1 MAKVSSEDTIERD
14 PEQES
19 PFGAL
24 IDDNNDDDYSPEE
37 RLPARTVVI
46 GGETVR
52 KGDRKV
58 ETGGMGGGRAPAA
71 GERVQEPVM
80 RASPE
85 PGADDEG
92 VAELK
97 RQLAHQQGMTNRAAQ
112 IAKQEHDARVAAER
126 NVATSNLGMVDQA
139 IEAAKRDSDQA
150 RSYFQAALASG
161 DHKAAADA
169 QILIADARANL
180 LRLAEMREGLA
191 TEQPQP
197 RQDAQ
202 PGQRQHPRQQQITDP
217 AQLMQANVQNLSGH
231 LASTGYPKSAEWIR
245 SHPKW

>member
-1 MAKVSSEDTIERD
+1 MAKVSSEDTLERD

-24 IDDNNDDDYSPEE
+24 IDDNDDDYSPEE

-139 IEAAKRDSDQA
+139 IEAAKRDSEQA

-202 PGQRQHPRQQQITDP
+202 PGQRQQPRQQQITDP

-231 LASTGYPKSAEWIR
+231 LASTVIQRAPSGSEAT
-245 SHPKW
+245 PKW